1 MGQKMTEEKN
11 NDETI
16 SEEVVYD
23 DIIEKTLDK
32 VMDRT
37 GIYVEGDERQSVLNI
52 IKKKLPG
59 YESKVIELPGK
70 CVRENKKPSNNI
82 LIIVA
87 LNLIISI
94 TSLYIYHCYILK
106 PVKNNQ
112 NIVGVDIKA
121 FLENQKKGMVEGKI
135 TEEQFKA
142 NMDKLE
148 ATVNDLGK
156 TKVVL
161 MGDVILRG
169 AQIVDVQ

>member
-1 MGQKMTEEKN
+1 MTEEKK
-11 NDETI
+11 NDKPR
-16 SEEVVYD
+16 SESE
-23 DIIEKTLDK
+23 
-32 VMDRT
+32 
-37 GIYVEGDERQSVLNI
+37 
-52 IKKKLPG
+52 
-59 YESKVIELPGK
+59 VIELTDKYGG
-70 CVRENKKPSNNI
+70 ENKKSINI

-87 LNLIISI
+87 LNLII
-94 TSLYIYHCYILK
+94 TMASLYIYHCYVLK
-106 PVKNNQ
+106 PARNNQ

>member
-1 MGQKMTEEKN
+1 MEEKK
-11 NDETI
+11 NDETR
-16 SEEVVYD
+16 S
-23 DIIEKTLDK
+23 
-32 VMDRT
+32 
-37 GIYVEGDERQSVLNI
+37 
-52 IKKKLPG
+52 
-59 YESKVIELPGK
+59 ESKVIELTNKNRG
-70 CVRENKKPSNNI
+70 ENKKSLNI

-87 LNLIISI
+87 LNLIITM

-106 PVKNNQ
+106 PARNNQ

-169 AQIVDVQ
+169 AQIVDVR

>member
-1 MGQKMTEEKN
+1 MTEEKK
-11 NDETI
+11 NDETR
-16 SEEVVYD
+16 S
-23 DIIEKTLDK
+23 
-32 VMDRT
+32 
-37 GIYVEGDERQSVLNI
+37 
-52 IKKKLPG
+52 
-59 YESKVIELPGK
+59 ESKVIELTGK
-70 CVRENKKPSNNI
+70 EGGANKKSINI
-82 LIIVA
+82 LFIVT
-87 LNLIISI
+87 LNLII
-94 TSLYIYHCYILK
+94 TTASLYLYHYYILK

-121 FLENQKKGMVEGKI
+121 FLENQKKGMIEGKI

>member
-1 MGQKMTEEKN
+1 MTEEKK
-11 NDETI
+11 NDETR
-16 SEEVVYD
+16 S
-23 DIIEKTLDK
+23 
-32 VMDRT
+32 
-37 GIYVEGDERQSVLNI
+37 
-52 IKKKLPG
+52 
-59 YESKVIELPGK
+59 ESKVIELTGK
-70 CVRENKKPSNNI
+70 SGGDNKKSLNI
-82 LIIVA
+82 LIIIA
-87 LNLIISI
+87 LNLIITM

-106 PVKNNQ
+106 SAKNNQ

-121 FLENQKKGMVEGKI
+121 FLENQKKGLVEGKI

>member
-1 MGQKMTEEKN
+1 MTEEKK
-11 NDETI
+11 NDQPI
-16 SEEVVYD
+16 S
-23 DIIEKTLDK
+23 
-32 VMDRT
+32 
-37 GIYVEGDERQSVLNI
+37 
-52 IKKKLPG
+52 
-59 YESKVIELPGK
+59 ESKVIELSNKDGG
-70 CVRENKKPSNNI
+70 RNKKSINI
-82 LIIVA
+82 LFIVT
-87 LNLIISI
+87 LNLFI
-94 TSLYIYHCYILK
+94 TTASLYIYHCYILK

>member
-1 MGQKMTEEKN
+1 MTEEKK
-11 NDETI
+11 NDKPI
-16 SEEVVYD
+16 S
-23 DIIEKTLDK
+23 
-32 VMDRT
+32 
-37 GIYVEGDERQSVLNI
+37 
-52 IKKKLPG
+52 
-59 YESKVIELPGK
+59 ESKVIELTDKYGH
-70 CVRENKKPSNNI
+70 ENKKSINI

-87 LNLIISI
+87 LNLII
-94 TSLYIYHCYILK
+94 TTASLYIYHYYILK
-106 PVKNNQ
+106 PARNNQ

-161 MGDVILRG
+161 MRDVILRG

>member
-1 MGQKMTEEKN
+1 MTEEKK
-11 NDETI
+11 NDETK
-16 SEEVVYD
+16 S
-23 DIIEKTLDK
+23 
-32 VMDRT
+32 
-37 GIYVEGDERQSVLNI
+37 
-52 IKKKLPG
+52 
-59 YESKVIELPGK
+59 ESKVIELTNKYG
-70 CVRENKKPSNNI
+70 RENKKSSNI

-87 LNLIISI
+87 LNLIITM

-106 PVKNNQ
+106 PARNNQ

-148 ATVNDLGK
+148 AMVNDLGK

-161 MGDVILRG
+161 MRDVILRG
-169 AQIVDVQ
+169 APIVDVQ

>member
-1 MGQKMTEEKN
+1 MTEEKK
-11 NDETI
+11 NDKPR
-16 SEEVVYD
+16 S
-23 DIIEKTLDK
+23 
-32 VMDRT
+32 
-37 GIYVEGDERQSVLNI
+37 
-52 IKKKLPG
+52 
-59 YESKVIELPGK
+59 ESKVIELTGK
-70 CVRENKKPSNNI
+70 YGGENKKSSNI

-87 LNLIISI
+87 LNLII
-94 TSLYIYHCYILK
+94 TMASLYIYHCYILK
-106 PVKNNQ
+106 PAKNNQ

>member
-1 MGQKMTEEKN
+1 MTEEKK
-11 NDETI
+11 NDKPI

-23 DIIEKTLDK
+23 DIIEKTFDK

-37 GIYVEGDERQSVLNI
+37 GIYVEGDEKQSLLNRL
-52 IKKKLPG
+52 KKELLG

-70 CVRENKKPSNNI
+70 DGRENKKSSNI

-106 PVKNNQ
+106 PVQNNQ

>member
-1 MGQKMTEEKN
+1 MTEEKK
-11 NDETI
+11 NDKPR
-16 SEEVVYD
+16 SESE
-23 DIIEKTLDK
+23 
-32 VMDRT
+32 
-37 GIYVEGDERQSVLNI
+37 
-52 IKKKLPG
+52 
-59 YESKVIELPGK
+59 VIELTGEN
-70 CVRENKKPSNNI
+70 RGRNKKSPNI

-87 LNLIISI
+87 LNLIITM

-106 PVKNNQ
+106 PARNNQ

>member
-1 MGQKMTEEKN
+1 MTEEKK
-11 NDETI
+11 NDEPI

-37 GIYVEGDERQSVLNI
+37 GIYVEGEERQSVLNI

-70 CVRENKKPSNNI
+70 CGRENKKSSNNI

-156 TKVVL
+156 TKSSIN
-161 MGDVILRG
+161 G
-169 AQIVDVQ
+169 

>member
-1 MGQKMTEEKN
+1 MEEKK
-11 NDETI
+11 NDTPI
-16 SEEVVYD
+16 S
-23 DIIEKTLDK
+23 
-32 VMDRT
+32 
-37 GIYVEGDERQSVLNI
+37 
-52 IKKKLPG
+52 
-59 YESKVIELPGK
+59 ESKVIELTGK
-70 CVRENKKPSNNI
+70 SGGANKKSINI
-82 LIIVA
+82 IIIVA
-87 LNLIISI
+87 LNLII
-94 TSLYIYHCYILK
+94 TTASLYIYHYYILK
-106 PVKNNQ
+106 PVRNNQ
-112 NIVGVDIKA
+112 IIVGVDIKA

>member
-1 MGQKMTEEKN
+1 MTEEKK
-11 NDETI
+11 NDTPI
-16 SEEVVYD
+16 S
-23 DIIEKTLDK
+23 
-32 VMDRT
+32 
-37 GIYVEGDERQSVLNI
+37 
-52 IKKKLPG
+52 
-59 YESKVIELPGK
+59 ESKVIELTGK
-70 CVRENKKPSNNI
+70 DGIKNNKSINI
-82 LIIVA
+82 LFIVT
-87 LNLIISI
+87 LNLII
-94 TSLYIYHCYILK
+94 TTASLYIYHCYILK

-161 MGDVILRG
+161 MRDVILRG
-169 AQIVDVQ
+169 APIDVQ

>member
-1 MGQKMTEEKN
+1 MMEEKK
-11 NDETI
+11 NDTPI
-16 SEEVVYD
+16 S
-23 DIIEKTLDK
+23 
-32 VMDRT
+32 
-37 GIYVEGDERQSVLNI
+37 
-52 IKKKLPG
+52 
-59 YESKVIELPGK
+59 ESKVIELTGK
-70 CVRENKKPSNNI
+70 SGGANKKSINI
-82 LIIVA
+82 IIIVA
-87 LNLIISI
+87 LNLII
-94 TSLYIYHCYILK
+94 TTASLYIYHYYILK
-106 PVKNNQ
+106 PVRNNQ
-112 NIVGVDIKA
+112 IIVGVDIKA

>member
-1 MGQKMTEEKN
+1 MTEEKK
-11 NDETI
+11 NDTPI
-16 SEEVVYD
+16 S
-23 DIIEKTLDK
+23 
-32 VMDRT
+32 
-37 GIYVEGDERQSVLNI
+37 
-52 IKKKLPG
+52 
-59 YESKVIELPGK
+59 ESKVIELTGK
-70 CVRENKKPSNNI
+70 DGIKNKKSINI

-87 LNLIISI
+87 LNLII
-94 TSLYIYHCYILK
+94 TMASLYIYHCYVLK
-106 PVKNNQ
+106 PARNNQ

-161 MGDVILRG
+161 MRDVILRG
-169 AQIVDVQ
+169 APIVDVQ